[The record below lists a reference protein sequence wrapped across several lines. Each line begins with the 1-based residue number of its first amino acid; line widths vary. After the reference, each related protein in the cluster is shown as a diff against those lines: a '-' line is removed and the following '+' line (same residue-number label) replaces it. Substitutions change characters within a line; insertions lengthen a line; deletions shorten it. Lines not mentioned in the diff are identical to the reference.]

1 MNEMRYLPSNTR
13 FKKGSGN
20 WRVWEWFAI
29 YGQIDTKTIHRVIG
43 CDMSRVADC
52 KREMAQYGF
61 TLPKGGIRIAEGN
74 YSFPMIEK
82 ENDEW

>member
-1 MNEMRYLPSNTR
+1 
-13 FKKGSGN
+13 
-20 WRVWEWFAI
+20 
-29 YGQIDTKTIHRVIG
+29 
-43 CDMSRVADC
+43 MSRVADC